1 MCVITGARRQFP
13 AHRINRHSPIAPKT
27 VFLAVSL
34 SCFSASAGVKQY
46 WPALEMT
53 YEDFKEEVSV
63 YLLPDEL
70 NNQNFWLQHNYK
82 PILKQEIFSWCI
94 DDSLWPS
101 NLDYKTFKSFF
112 KPRFF
117 SMVVD
122 LCGDDIQSESCQ
134 D

>member
-1 MCVITGARRQFP
+1 MTPARSDVYKL
-13 AHRINRHSPIAPKT
+13 INRSALVLEPT
-27 VFLAVSL
+27 LEFLAW
-34 SCFSASAGVKQY
+34 VKTM
-46 WPALEMT
+46 PGDPFEMT

-70 NNQNFWLQHNYK
+70 NNPESWLQRNFK
-82 PILKQEIFSWCI
+82 PILKQELFSWCT
-94 DDSLWPS
+94 DDSLWPP

-122 LCGDDIQSESCQ
+122 LCDDDIQSELCQ